1 MMVIEDEIRAIEEEI
16 KKTPY
21 NKATQHHIG
30 KLKAKLAKLRD
41 EAIKRASK
49 KSHHGGY
56 SVKKTGDATVVLVG
70 PPSVGKS
77 TLLNKFTNA
86 TSEVA
91 AYDFTTLDV
100 IPGAME
106 IQGAKIQLID
116 VPGLIEGA
124 SIGKGRGKEVISVVR
139 TADMILLLTTV
150 FEVER
155 LELIEHEL
163 YNAGIRL
170 NLDPPDVRI
179 IKKDR
184 GGIRI
189 NRTPIVQFDETLIK
203 TVLSEYKIHNADI
216 IIRED
221 LTIDRLIDAILANR
235 LYIPSLRIIN
245 KIDLVDRRE
254 IEQLRTIPNAVLISA
269 ETGEGLEELKKRIFR
284 GLGFIHIYM
293 KPPGKKADME
303 HPLIIKSGA
312 TVADVA
318 DKIHR
323 DLKRSFKYAQVWGR
337 SAKHEGQRIG
347 LTHTLV
353 DGDILRIVS

>member
-1 MMVIEDEIRAIEEEI
+1 MMAIEDEIREIEEEI

-30 KLKAKLAKLRD
+30 KLKAKLSRLRD
-41 EAIKRASK
+41 EAVKRASK

-77 TLLNKFTNA
+77 TLLNQFTNA
-86 TSEVA
+86 VSEVA
-91 AYDFTTLDV
+91 PYDFTTLDV

-106 IQGAKIQLID
+106 IYGAKIQLLD

-124 SIGKGRGKEVISVVR
+124 SMGKGRGKEVISVVR
-139 TADMILLLTTV
+139 SADMILLLTTV

-155 LELIEHEL
+155 LYAIEEEL

-170 NLDPPDVRI
+170 NLQPPDVRI
-179 IKKDR
+179 VKRDR

-189 NRTPIVQFDETLIK
+189 NRTPNVTLDDDVIK
-203 TVLSEYKIHNADI
+203 AVLEEYKIHNADI
-216 IIRED
+216 ILRED
-221 LTIDRLIDAILANR
+221 VTIDRLIDAILSNR
-235 LYIPSLRIIN
+235 RYIPSLRIIN
-245 KIDLVDRRE
+245 KMDLISSDE
-254 IEQLRTIPNAVLISA
+254 LLKLKKIPNSVLISA
-269 ETGEGLEELKKRIFR
+269 KTGAGLKELEERIFT
-284 GLGFIHIYM
+284 GLGFMRIYM
-293 KPPGKKADME
+293 KPPGKKADMQN
-303 HPLIIKSGA
+303 PLIVKAGA

-318 DKIHR
+318 EKIHR
-323 DLKRSFKYAQVWGR
+323 DFKKNFRYAQVWGR

-347 LTHTLV
+347 LSHRLS
-353 DGDILRIVS
+353 DEDILRIVS